1 MALSSTLTQVS
12 WLAVALAT
20 LASSTL
26 GGVWFTALF
35 GKTYAYALGREAQ
48 PQTKP
53 GPLFIFG
60 PMVCGLVTTIT
71 SAILMRALGI
81 DSIPGAMTFGTTI
94 GLGYLVATMTN
105 TAINPNFPRPFLYSA
120 VCGPYFLLS
129 SLMTA
134 LILVVMG

>member
-1 MALSSTLTQVS
+1 MEPLSALGEVS
-12 WLAVALAT
+12 WVAVVIAT
-20 LASSTL
+20 LASSAL

-35 GKTYAYALGREAQ
+35 GKTYAVALGREV
-48 PQTKP
+48 TKSEKP

-60 PMVCGLVTTIT
+60 PLVCGLVTTVT
-71 SAILMRALGI
+71 SAVLMQSLSI
-81 DSIPGAMTFGTTI
+81 DSLADALLFGATV

-129 SLMTA
+129 SVMTA
-134 LILVVMG
+134 AILVLMR

>member
-1 MALSSTLTQVS
+1 MEPLSAFANVG
-12 WLAVALAT
+12 WVAVVIAT
-20 LASSTL
+20 LASSVL

-35 GKTYAYALGREAQ
+35 GKTYAVALGREAQ

-60 PMVCGLVTTIT
+60 PLACGLVTTVT
-71 SAILMRALGI
+71 SALLMRSL
-81 DSIPGAMTFGTTI
+81 DVNSVTGAVTFGATV
-94 GLGYLVATMTN
+94 GLGYVVATMTN

-129 SLMTA
+129 SMMTA
-134 LILVVMG
+134 VILVLMR